1 MTSRPFDSLFARLM
15 LAQTIL
21 MVLVAM
27 MFMASRSVV
36 TAAPYAQLWAAN
48 LIEVVRQPPGS
59 ALLQASP
66 GYPVQRQALFPSGF
80 ASHNLTVGPGFSRWQ
95 SEFALRGLAMDDIRA
110 VHSASG
116 TQFWFHAV
124 QPGFDPVWLGLPA
137 PPLGSFLSV
146 YSAPLEPLMVVI
158 FVGLSWWFT
167 RHVTRPLQQLSRSIR
182 GDVLE
187 IDSKGGAVASQESIM
202 HGASSEIRLIY
213 NDYRQLLDRLRIA
226 EIERGLLLAGV
237 SHDLRSPLSRIR
249 LAAELLPELT
259 NPKPHIDVIT
269 RNVDHADKLISSFL
283 DFVRAGSLVMGETV
297 DVAAV
302 AGSVVARFECSTE
315 LLCMTLAPGRVLL
328 GNANKLLI
336 ERLVFNLIDNG
347 LMHGKAPVVVT
358 VSAERGPAGND
369 IVQID
374 VCDAGIG
381 LPAGQEAALLQAF
394 ARGDP
399 SRSRPGFGL
408 GLSIVQQI
416 VARMAGTLVFMR
428 DDLGHHAIVRFERL
442 ASVH

>member
-27 MFMASRSVV
+27 MFMASRSIV
-36 TAAPYAQLWAAN
+36 TASPYAQLWAAN
-48 LIEVVRQPPGS
+48 LIEVVRQAPGA
-59 ALLQASP
+59 ALLHASP
-66 GYPVQRQALFPSGF
+66 GYPVQRQAVFPSGF
-80 ASHNLTVGPGFSRWQ
+80 KSHNLTVGPGFSRWQ

-116 TQFWFHAV
+116 AQFWFHAV

-137 PPLGSFLSV
+137 PPLLSFLSFHN
-146 YSAPLEPLMVVI
+146 APLEFLIVVA
-158 FVGLSWWFT
+158 FVGLTWWFT

-187 IDSKGGAVASQESIM
+187 IDSKGGAVVTQESIM

-259 NPKPHIDVIT
+259 DPKPHIDAIT
-269 RNVDHADKLISSFL
+269 RNVDHADKLIGSFL
-283 DFVRAGSLVMGETV
+283 DFVRAGTLVMAETV

-315 LLCMTLAPGRVLL
+315 LLSMTSVSGRVLL
-328 GNANKLLI
+328 GNANGLLI
-336 ERLVFNLIDNG
+336 ERLIFNLIDNG
-347 LMHGKAPVVVT
+347 LAHGKAPVLVT
-358 VSAERGPAGND
+358 VSAGHGPTGRD
-369 IVQID
+369 CVQID
-374 VCDAGIG
+374 VCDAGSG
-381 LPAGQEAALLQAF
+381 LPAGQETVLLKAF

-399 SRSRPGFGL
+399 SRGRPGSGL
-408 GLSIVQQI
+408 GLSIVRQI
-416 VARMAGTLVFMR
+416 VARMAGTLAFTR
-428 DDLGHHAIVRFERL
+428 DDRGHHVTARFERMT
-442 ASVH
+442 